1 MGYGKYLIIWVWL
14 IVLLAAGTWIA
25 SLPISK
31 TEAVG
36 LILLISLVKVVLVAL
51 FYMHLKS
58 ERWVPIWVIAIA
70 PFFLIGLAV
79 LLVLLGLA
87 LA

>member
-1 MGYGKYLIIWVWL
+1 MGYGKYLIIWAWL
-14 IVLLAAGTWIA
+14 IILLAAGTWIS
-25 SLPISK
+25 SLPIPK

-51 FYMHLKS
+51 FFMHLKS
-58 ERWVPIWVIAIA
+58 ERWVPIWVIAIG
-70 PFFLIGLAV
+70 PFFLVGLAV
-79 LLVLLGLA
+79 LLVLLGLV

>member
-1 MGYGKYLIIWVWL
+1 MNYGKYLLIWVWL
-14 IVLLAAGTWIA
+14 IALLAAGTFI
-25 SLPISK
+25 SFLPISK
-31 TEAVG
+31 TAV
-36 LILLISLVKVVLVAL
+36 ILLILGVSLIKTGLVVL

-58 ERWVPIWVIAIA
+58 ERVVPLWIVALF

-79 LLVLLGLA
+79 LLVLSGLA